1 MEEQFIELPS
11 PNYLFGEVGNMTAEF
26 QIPSTVI
33 LNQINKIGR
42 RVSVVTSISRNIHLP
57 TDISERVESLIL
69 SIQILPNEKNRISL
83 SEPVS
88 MTFNI
93 GMPGNVSRVNPHCEF
108 FVISNTSGQSG
119 MFSTDG
125 IIQSDTTNNSFVQCS
140 TTHLTSFAVL
150 VDVSGVSV
158 MDNAGQKALSITSY
172 IGCAISIVSLLF
184 TIVVL
189 VLFRESIFNHV
200 QHFIHLNLC
209 IALLLGLIAFVSGIE
224 TASDYRTSCL
234 IVAILLHYF
243 FMAAFSWMLCEGIL
257 LFISLRYLFYEG
269 AFLSR
274 KFFFL
279 TGWGL
284 PIPIVIASAAISH
297 DKYGINDRCWISEEK
312 GAIWAFI
319 GPMLLIIMV
328 NLFFLTFVTY
338 KVYTSKSNK
347 ERAVKVSALDTAK
360 SMIKAAIIVTPLLGC
375 TWVFG
380 LFAVNEHTVV
390 FAWIFTILNSVQ
402 GFAIM
407 YFYVVR
413 DETFRKKI
421 KGLICGKATHGSHS
435 FENAKQYELHNR
447 SRDLGKG
454 GGKSDKSEVPF
465 DCSVTFSNTNVTSG
479 SYSTDTTDVA
489 DQSDCRSTELNDD
502 KSVSCIQETMMESL
516 STTQCLDDD
525 DEAKT
530 DMNE

>member
-150 VDVSGVSV
+150 VDVSG
-158 MDNAGQKALSITSY
+158 
-172 IGCAISIVSLLF
+172 
-184 TIVVL
+184 
-189 VLFRESIFNHV
+189 
-200 QHFIHLNLC
+200 
-209 IALLLGLIAFVSGIE
+209 
-224 TASDYRTSCL
+224 TSCL

-479 SYSTDTTDVA
+479 SYSTVDTTDVA

>member
-158 MDNAGQKALSITSY
+158 M
-172 IGCAISIVSLLF
+172 
-184 TIVVL
+184 
-189 VLFRESIFNHV
+189 
-200 QHFIHLNLC
+200 
-209 IALLLGLIAFVSGIE
+209 
-224 TASDYRTSCL
+224 TSCL

-479 SYSTDTTDVA
+479 SYSTVDTTDVA